1 LFLHVFPN
9 LFIASNIFQF
19 ATLIGLFEN
28 IHFAVPLLSRI
39 LPSDTCKVFKK
50 GCSIRYDVKSVRD
63 KEDSDM
69 LKIGKEYRRN
79 ED

>member
-1 LFLHVFPN
+1 MYFPIFSLLQIYSN
-9 LFIASNIFQF
+9 LQCS
-19 ATLIGLFEN
+19 LIGLFEN

-50 GCSIRYDVKSVRD
+50 GCSIRYDVKPVRD